1 MKRRTP
7 TNRFIRFESHTCCL
21 PCIPVKSQ
29 NIQTNTLDS
38 RYHKHRY
45 LQVDYY
51 ASYVK
56 IKINA
61 MQPNTLDLLAALY
74 TPFFRR
80 DHTCFSKA
88 FPYALAPWSN
98 GEDLRAAHTNLPY
111 TLTVSPC
118 LTPCVPRFT
127 LWDLSQIMRAAWLV
141 VGIAGVVWIAAGAIP
156 THWTSDLASGKGDAS
171 TTSSAYYSLSAP
183 VFGKQHWFRWLWLW
197 TKAGGSWPCGTC
209 IGSISTWNQIWS
221 RKAKSN
227 TAQESQTN
235 VKSGG
240 VLPTQGSASLLNL
253 NDILLLFCCHLF
265 TLCYGVDVGNII
277 LPHWHYRSFVLW
289 GNFTQLALESDLQ
302 SSLSHT
308 SDR

>member
-1 MKRRTP
+1 MGVAKHPKKPVIRPKKLGNCAALQLKLSKVQNLPLEAQKFWSSQGNDWKTRRKNETMERRTP
-7 TNRFIRFESHTCCL
+7 TNRFIRFKSHTCCL

-61 MQPNTLDLLAALY
+61 MQPKTLNLWAALY

-88 FPYALAPWSN
+88 FSYALAPWNN
-98 GEDLRAAHTNLPY
+98 GEDLRAAHTNLLY
-111 TLTVSPC
+111 TLTSHPVSDPW
-118 LTPCVPRFT
+118 VPRIT

-141 VGIAGVVWIAAGAIP
+141 VGIARVVWIAAGAIP
-156 THWTSDLASGKGDAS
+156 IHWTWDLASGKGDAS

-183 VFGKQHWFRWLWLW
+183 VFRQAALISMSLALKQGWWQLTLWHLHWINLDL
-197 TKAGGSWPCGTC
+197 KPDLE
-209 IGSISTWNQIWS
+209 
-221 RKAKSN
+221 
-227 TAQESQTN
+227 QESK
-235 VKSGG
+235 VKHSPR
-240 VLPTQGSASLLNL
+240 VSNAREIWWSLANARK
-253 NDILLLFCCHLF
+253 CQ
-265 TLCYGVDVGNII
+265 
-277 LPHWHYRSFVLW
+277 PS
-289 GNFTQLALESDLQ
+289 Q
-302 SSLSHT
+302 S
-308 SDR
+308 